1 VKPRHVKF
9 LVGGLVVAAALGYL
23 MVGSLQ
29 ETLVYFVTPTE
40 LREQGAGAVGRALR
54 VGGMVEPGSIQWEPR
69 TLELAFRL
77 SDGVAVVAVR
87 HRGVPPDLFAEGRGA
102 VVEGTVTAEGVFQAS
117 QILAKHSE
125 EYRPPREGEGKAE
138 LRERFKSLLREKPA
152 S

>member
-1 VKPRHVKF
+1 MKPRHVKF

-23 MVGSLQ
+23 IFGGLQ

-40 LREQGAGAVGRALR
+40 LRQQGDRAVGKALR
-54 VGGMVEPGSIQWEPR
+54 VGGMVEPGSIQWDSR
-69 TLELAFRL
+69 TLQLVFRL

-102 VVEGTVTAEGVFQAS
+102 VVEGTVTVEGVFQAS

-125 EYRPPREGEGKAE
+125 EYRPPREGEGKAA
-138 LRERFKSLLREKPA
+138 LRERFKSLLQEKPP

>member
-1 VKPRHVKF
+1 MKPRHGKL

-23 MVGSLQ
+23 IFGGLQ

-40 LREQGAGAVGRALR
+40 LRQQGDRAVGRALR
-54 VGGMVEPGSIQWEPR
+54 VGGMVEPGSIQWDPR
-69 TLELAFRL
+69 TLQLAFRL

-102 VVEGTVTAEGVFQAS
+102 VVEGMVTVEGVFQAS

-138 LRERFKSLLREKPA
+138 LRERFKSLLPGKPP

>member
-1 VKPRHVKF
+1 MKPRQVRF
-9 LVGGLVVAAALGYL
+9 LVGALVVAAALGYL
-23 MVGSLQ
+23 IFGGLQ

-40 LREQGAGAVGRALR
+40 LREQGDRAVGRALR
-54 VGGMVEPGSIQWEPR
+54 VGGMVESGSIQWDPR
-69 TLELAFRL
+69 TLQLNFRL
-77 SDGVAVVAVR
+77 SDGVAAVAVQ

-102 VVEGTVTAEGVFQAS
+102 VVEGTATAEGIFLAS

-138 LRERFKSLLREKPA
+138 LRERFKSLLQEKPA

>member
-1 VKPRHVKF
+1 MKPRHVKF

-23 MVGSLQ
+23 IFGGLQ
-29 ETLVYFVTPTE
+29 EALVYFVTPTE

-54 VGGMVEPGSIQWEPR
+54 VGGMVEPGSIQWNPR
-69 TLELAFRL
+69 TLQLAFRL
-77 SDGVAVVAVR
+77 SDGVAAVAVR

-102 VVEGTVTAEGVFQAS
+102 VVEGTVTPEGVFQAS

-125 EYRPPREGEGKAE
+125 EYRPPREGEGKAA
-138 LRERFKSLLREKPA
+138 LRERFKSLVQEKPG

>member
-1 VKPRHVKF
+1 
-9 LVGGLVVAAALGYL
+9 

-40 LREQGAGAVGRALR
+40 LKEQGDRAVGRALR
-54 VGGMVEPGSIQWEPR
+54 VGGMVEPGSIQWEPG

-125 EYRPPREGEGKAE
+125 EYRPPREGEGKAA

>member
-1 VKPRHVKF
+1 MKPRHVKF
-9 LVGGLVVAAALGYL
+9 LLGGLVVAGALGYL
-23 MVGSLQ
+23 IFGGLQ

-40 LREQGAGAVGRALR
+40 LKDQGTSAVGKALR
-54 VGGMVEPGSIQWEPR
+54 VGGMVESGSIQWDPR

-77 SDGVAVVAVR
+77 SDGVTTVPVQ

-102 VVEGTVTAEGVFQAS
+102 VVEGTVTPAGVFQAS

-125 EYRPPREGEGKAE
+125 EYRPPREGEGKAA
-138 LRERFKSLLREKPA
+138 LRERFRSLLQEKPG